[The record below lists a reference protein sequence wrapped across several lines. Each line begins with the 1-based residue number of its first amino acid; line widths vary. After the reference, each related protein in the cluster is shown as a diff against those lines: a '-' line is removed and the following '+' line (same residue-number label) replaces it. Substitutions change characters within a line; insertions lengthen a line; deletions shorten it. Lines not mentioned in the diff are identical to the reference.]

1 MLPDIRYIVLLLTTA
16 CNLQCAYCYRG
27 ECKPESMAREVA
39 AEALKLAAESG
50 RAFHVQMTGGEPAL
64 EPELV
69 EWVASTIRKES
80 WHATVGL
87 QTNGTLIDRSLA
99 RMAKRYDIQIG
110 VSLDGPVDIQDELRG
125 GAVSTFRGL
134 KVLAEEEVPF
144 CVTTVVT
151 EQNVAYLGKLALIL
165 GGFGN
170 AGGVG
175 LDLLVRK
182 GRADKTDRVMPPSS
196 NALRE
201 GLRELVKVLRRINS
215 SRPRSIKLREVELLK
230 RVCRIRKALPFCHA
244 SRGESIAVHPDGSL
258 YPCGQTVGDPEFYAG
273 TIGSLVVSRLSA
285 LSSHVLEDTT
295 CSGCPLIGRCPGDCP
310 SREYYNDEAGKRL
323 ACVMYRTL
331 WEEAL

>member
-1 MLPDIRYIVLLLTTA
+1 
-16 CNLQCAYCYRG
+16 
-27 ECKPESMAREVA
+27 MAREVA

-165 GGFGN
+165 GGFG
-170 AGGVG
+170 
-175 LDLLVRK
+175 
-182 GRADKTDRVMPPSS
+182 T
-196 NALRE
+196 
-201 GLRELVKVLRRINS
+201 
-215 SRPRSIKLREVELLK
+215 RSIKLREVELLK